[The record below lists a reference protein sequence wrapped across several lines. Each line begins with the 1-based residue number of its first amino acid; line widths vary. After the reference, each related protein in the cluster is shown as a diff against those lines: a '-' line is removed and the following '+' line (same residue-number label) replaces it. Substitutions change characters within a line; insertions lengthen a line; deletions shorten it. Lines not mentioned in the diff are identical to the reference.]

1 MGEARVRCDRGEFSG
16 AVGGKL
22 VHFDRSMTFTGD
34 VMLLGL
40 KFQTPRQC
48 NYLDRNCYI
57 FSIFGKC
64 SQNSVQNLLKFSII
78 W

>member
-48 NYLDRNCYI
+48 NYLDRNC
-57 FSIFGKC
+57 
-64 SQNSVQNLLKFSII
+64 
-78 W
+78 

>member
-22 VHFDRSMTFTGD
+22 VYFDRSMTFTGD

-48 NYLDRNCYI
+48 NYLD
-57 FSIFGKC
+57 
-64 SQNSVQNLLKFSII
+64 
-78 W
+78 